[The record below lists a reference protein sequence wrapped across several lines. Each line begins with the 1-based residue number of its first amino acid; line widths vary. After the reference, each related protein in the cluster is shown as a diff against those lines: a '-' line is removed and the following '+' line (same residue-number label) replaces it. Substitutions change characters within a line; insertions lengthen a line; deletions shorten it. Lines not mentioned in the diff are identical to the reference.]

1 MFSFSYSGSVRVV
14 LALALG
20 GLFGSTLHAQDMSAK
35 FKEATDLY
43 FRNKPEE
50 ALKVFQEVLNA
61 NPSNQQAFDM
71 YRECGRQ
78 VMALMLV
85 KGGEFEATAKR
96 FLELA
101 TLGRKEKTDD
111 PAAIAALVEKV
122 MSGNY
127 LDQRDSL
134 YALSANHGEYG
145 AGPFVEKLADDDK
158 RVVAMDALQH
168 LGTDA
173 VLPLCAACTSENAA
187 VVRYAAVCL
196 GALHDLRALPALKK
210 VSESAADA
218 VNKEAANE
226 AIRRIT
232 GKDAGALASAN
243 DLHIA
248 AAIQYFRND
257 QLVVKPYDTP
267 DAVWNVDGNGVK
279 ATKVPAALRSL
290 RLAQQHC
297 LAAVE
302 DPRAESVLLAAY
314 AGEKAVAVSAKE
326 MGVEG
331 AAEADPS
338 LDVKIAAGGAPGLSS
353 ALQFAIEN
361 DAPLAAIQLIGAL
374 DAMGAMTPPLTA
386 ALDSHYKSV
395 RYQAAFALAAHG
407 ETGENV
413 VKVLGEAL
421 AEDALRTVLVVDD
434 KSESRNTMA
443 AALREAGYTVIT
455 AENGGLGFARA
466 RTVPP
471 KDVMVLRAN
480 MSDITID
487 QFVYDADY
495 RSSSSGIVIVSDA
508 AAAEALKTAFDGKGK
523 VKGFL
528 TDPVAAQAVTDAV
541 KAAMPELNHERA
553 AALAAAERAAALLA
567 QLPFNAL
574 APAKDSLVHSLA
586 RTEETVLV
594 GALKAVGHLGPAD
607 AAAPVAALFADAS
620 KSETIRVAAADAL
633 GGIFARM
640 TTAPAED
647 VMKPVMDAASGE
659 TNANVRLAAGRA
671 LGSANF
677 LTPAQRGQL
686 LKGAAGVTGAAK

>member
-20 GLFGSTLHAQDMSAK
+20 GLLGSTLHAQDTSAK

-50 ALKVFQEVLNA
+50 ALKAFQEVLNA
-61 NPSNQQAFDM
+61 NPSNQEAFDM
-71 YRECGRQ
+71 YRESGRQ

-111 PAAIAALVEKV
+111 PAVINELVEKV

-127 LDQRDSL
+127 LDQRDAL
-134 YALSANHGEYG
+134 YTLSANHGEYG
-145 AGPFVEKLADDDK
+145 AGPFVAKLAEDEK

-168 LGTDA
+168 LGNDA
-173 VLPLCAACTSENAA
+173 VLPLCAGLGSENEA

-196 GALHDLRALPALKK
+196 GAIKDPRALPALKK
-210 VSESAADA
+210 VAEASANA

-226 AIRRIT
+226 AIKRIS
-232 GKDAGALASAN
+232 GKDAGSFGSAA
-243 DLHIA
+243 DLHVA
-248 AAIQYFRND
+248 AAIQYFRNE
-257 QLVVKPYDTP
+257 QKVVKPFDTP
-267 DAVWNVDGNGVK
+267 DAVWNAKGAGVE

-290 RLAQQHC
+290 RLSQQHC
-297 LAAVE
+297 LEAVE
-302 DPRAESVLLAAY
+302 DPRAETVLLAAY
-314 AGEKAVAVSAKE
+314 AGEKAIAVSAKE
-326 MGVEG
+326 MAVEG
-331 AAEADPS
+331 APEPDPA
-338 LDVKIAAGGAPGLSS
+338 LDVEIASGGAPGLSS

-361 DAPLAAIQLIGAL
+361 DAPLAAVQLVNAL

-386 ALDSHYKSV
+386 ALGAPYKSV
-395 RYQAAFALAAHG
+395 RYQAAFALASHG
-407 ETGENV
+407 ETGEAV
-413 VKVLGEAL
+413 VKALGEAIV
-421 AEDALRTVLVVDD
+421 EDALRIVLVVDD
-434 KSESRNTMA
+434 RSESRNAIA
-443 AALREAGYTVIT
+443 AALRAAGYTVIT
-455 AENGGLGFARA
+455 AESGGLGFARA
-466 RTVPP
+466 RTIPP

-480 MSDITID
+480 LQDVTID

-495 RSSSSGIVIVSDA
+495 RSSSAGIVILSDA
-508 AAAEALKTAFDGKGK
+508 DKAEGLKTAFDGKGK

-541 KAAMPELNHERA
+541 KAALPELNHERA
-553 AALAAAERAAALLA
+553 NALAAAERAAGLLA
-567 QLPFNAL
+567 KLPFNAL
-574 APAKDSLVHSLA
+574 APAKDALIVSLA
-586 RTEETVLV
+586 RPEETVLI
-594 GALKAVGHLGPAD
+594 GALKAIGHLGPAD
-607 AAAPVAALFADAS
+607 AAPATAALFADAA
-620 KSETIRVAAADAL
+620 KPEAIRVAAADAL

-647 VMKPVMDAASGE
+647 VLKPVMDAATGE
-659 TNANVRLAAGRA
+659 TNAAVRLAAGRA

-677 LTPAQRGQL
+677 LTPAQRGEL
-686 LKGAAGVTGAAK
+686 LRGAAKQ